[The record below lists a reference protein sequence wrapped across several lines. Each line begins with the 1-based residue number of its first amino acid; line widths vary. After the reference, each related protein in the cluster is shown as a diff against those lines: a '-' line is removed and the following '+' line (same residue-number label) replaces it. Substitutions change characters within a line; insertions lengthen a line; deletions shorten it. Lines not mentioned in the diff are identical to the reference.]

1 MSEDRKQK
9 ADAFDYL
16 NFSFV
21 LVLAFFAAY
30 PFFWDFTNV
39 DTRQHAIAAF
49 YWSMGFIFI
58 VAILLI
64 VHYIIIIKKK
74 TH

>member
-21 LVLAFFAAY
+21 LILAFFATY

-39 DTRQHAIAAF
+39 DTRQHAIIAL
-49 YWSMGFIFI
+49 YWSVGSVFI

-64 VHYIIIIKKK
+64 VYYIFIIKKK